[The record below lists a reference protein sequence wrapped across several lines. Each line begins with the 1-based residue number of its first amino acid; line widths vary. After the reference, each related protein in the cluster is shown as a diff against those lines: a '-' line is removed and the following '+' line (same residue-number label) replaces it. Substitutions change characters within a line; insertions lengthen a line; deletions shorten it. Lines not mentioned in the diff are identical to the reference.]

1 MKRPALTLTAALAT
15 LAIAGC
21 GGGSAAATHTT
32 STTPAAPAA
41 PVKVIIHHETKGCH
55 AWAVDGQTP
64 QANASVSLAVGG
76 TMLVTDD
83 DVMPH
88 TLMQTGGPSAQL
100 IDPAMR
106 HMGSAATVT
115 FAKAGVYTFTTKA
128 GEDYMSGIQ
137 TTGPDNTLKMTVT
150 VA

>member
-1 MKRPALTLTAALAT
+1 MKRLTLTVTAALAT

-21 GGGSAAATHTT
+21 GGGSAAATHATT
-32 STTPAAPAA
+32 NAAPAA
-41 PVKVIIHHETKGCH
+41 PVKVTIHHETKGCH

-64 QANASVSLAVGG
+64 SASQNVSLAVGG

-88 TLMQTGGPSAQL
+88 TLVQTGGPSAQL

-128 GEDYMSGIQ
+128 GEDYMTGIH

>member
-1 MKRPALTLTAALAT
+1 MKRLTLTLTAALAT

-21 GGGSAAATHTT
+21 GGGSAAATHATT
-32 STTPAAPAA
+32 NAAPSA
-41 PVKVIIHHETKGCH
+41 PVKVTIHHETQGCH
-55 AWAVDGQTP
+55 AWAIDGQMP
-64 QANASVSLAVGG
+64 MASATVSLAVGG
-76 TMLVTDD
+76 TLLVTDD

-88 TLMQTGGPSAQL
+88 TLVQTGGPSAQMVG
-100 IDPAMR
+100 PAMQ

-128 GEDYMSGIQ
+128 GEDYMTGIH

>member
-1 MKRPALTLTAALAT
+1 MKRLALTLTAALAT

-32 STTPAAPAA
+32 TTPAAPAA
-41 PVKVIIHHETKGCH
+41 PVKVTIHHQTKGCH
-55 AWAVDGQTP
+55 AWAIDGQTP
-64 QANASVSLAVGG
+64 QASTTVSLAVGG
-76 TMLVTDD
+76 TLLVTDD

-128 GEDYMSGIQ
+128 GEDYMSGVN
-137 TTGPDNTLKMTVT
+137 TTGPDNTLKMTVK

>member
-1 MKRPALTLTAALAT
+1 MKRLALTLTAALAT

-32 STTPAAPAA
+32 TPAAPAA
-41 PVKVIIHHETKGCH
+41 PVKVTIHHETKGCH

-64 QANASVSLAVGG
+64 QASATVSLAVGG
-76 TMLVTDD
+76 TLLVTDD
-83 DVMPH
+83 DVIPH

-128 GEDYMSGIQ
+128 GEDYMSGVN
-137 TTGPDNTLKMTVT
+137 TTGPDNTLKMTVK